1 MRVCF
6 TAESMAR
13 LRAIH
18 AYIARDSVSHAD
30 AMIDRITCR
39 AIALATFP

>member
-1 MRVCF
+1 
-6 TAESMAR
+6 MAR

-30 AMIDRITCR
+30 AMIDRVVVID
-39 AIALATFP
+39 LAHQLPKDQSSWTL

>member
-1 MRVCF
+1 MRVRF
-6 TAESMAR
+6 SAEATAN

-30 AMIDRITCR
+30 AMIDRIR
-39 AIALATFP
+39 QLLPDDLS